1 MALPFELQALAWP
14 ESNRQQMETL
24 VHSSKKEYVKK
35 CRQGMGKQSCSIQ
48 LNYGVKNSGGTRTR
62 NLVNL

>member
-35 CRQGMGKQSCSIQ
+35 NADKGWGNNPVLSS
-48 LNYGVKNSGGTRTR
+48 
-62 NLVNL
+62 